1 MRNKNRRVRWAGI
14 IFVMCLTAGIWNQT
28 LVEASQETE
37 VSETEVRGTYADE
50 KETSSKD
57 TELEEKNETESGESE
72 IVPGERTAMIMVM
85 SITGNKLTY
94 YEVQEEAES
103 EKEPETETQKVTEAG
118 TTEESEELTE
128 DREQEE
134 TEAESESAN
143 EKDMTPLGGMTQ
155 DGRNMTPPDGMTQD
169 GENMTP
175 PDGMAQDGGNMTPPD
190 GMAQDGGNMT
200 LQEGMSRDGRDMPSG
215 DFQKGGRSEVQN
227 DTKTV
232 YLPVPVVVHTDTDER
247 RTFSILEAGDKLHVT
262 IVTDE
267 EGNETITEIW
277 MLGE

>member
-155 DGRNMTPPDGMTQD
+155 DGRNMTPPDGM
-169 GENMTP
+169 
-175 PDGMAQDGGNMTPPD
+175 
-190 GMAQDGGNMT
+190 AQDGGNMT

>member
-37 VSETEVRGTYADE
+37 VSETEVRGIYADE

-72 IVPGERTAMIMVM
+72 IVPGERTAMIMVV
-85 SITGNKLTY
+85 SITGNELTY

-143 EKDMTPLGGMTQ
+143 EKDMIPPGGMT
-155 DGRNMTPPDGMTQD
+155 
-169 GENMTP
+169 
-175 PDGMAQDGGNMTPPD
+175 
-190 GMAQDGGNMT
+190 QDGGNMT

-247 RTFSILEAGDKLHVT
+247 RTFSILEAGDKLQVT